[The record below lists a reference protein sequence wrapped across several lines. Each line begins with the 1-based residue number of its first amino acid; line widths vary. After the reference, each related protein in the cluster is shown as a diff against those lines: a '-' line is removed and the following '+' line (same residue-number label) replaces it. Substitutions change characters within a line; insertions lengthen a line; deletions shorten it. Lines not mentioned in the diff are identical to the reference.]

1 MYVHNAVIAALAEYI
16 VILGANMQ
24 NSRHDETSP
33 SGQYF
38 HHARK
43 NHSRDHLPSS
53 EVLATH

>member
-1 MYVHNAVIAALAEYI
+1 MYVHIAVIAALAEYI
-16 VILGANMQ
+16 VTLDANMQ
-24 NSRHDETSP
+24 YSRHDETSA

-38 HHARK
+38 HHART